1 MRKLVT
7 AKDKFEL
14 IFEREIRELKGLVRF
29 YRHILT
35 GAEFLSII
43 NEDDNKVFGICFR
56 TPPSDSSGVAHILE
70 HSVLCGSRKYPVKE
84 PFVELIKG
92 SLKTFL
98 NAFTYPDKTCYPV
111 ASQNAQDFYNLID
124 VYLDAVF
131 YPRLTPFV
139 FQQEGW
145 HYELSD
151 PDAPLAIKGVVYNE
165 MKGVYSSPD
174 SMLSELS
181 QQSLFPDTTYGLD
194 SGGDPGVIPSLT
206 FEQFKSFHEKFY
218 HPSNARIYFY
228 GNDDPDRRLEIIQG
242 YLKDFSRGEPESAV
256 PLQALKATPSR
267 IVRSFAAGSDEAVT
281 GGLKGMVSVNWL
293 LPEVTDA
300 RFNLAFQI
308 LEYVLIGMPGSPL
321 KKALIESGLGEDI
334 AGVGLETE
342 LRQLYFSTGLKGI
355 RTEDAVKVENLIFET
370 LSALAEDGI
379 EPAAIEAGVNT
390 IEFRLR
396 ENNYGNFPQGLA
408 VMLRALST
416 WLYEADPTS
425 LTAFESSLDQV
436 KENLK
441 SGGFLEGLIRR
452 HLLENQHR
460 TVVVLRPEPGL
471 SNKEIEQEA
480 KRLEAIKHS
489 FSVDEMGRVI
499 ENAKRLQRI
508 QATPDSQ
515 EALAT
520 IPVLRVS
527 DLERRNRI
535 TPMEPMPVDGAA
547 GFYHDLFTSG
557 ITYLDIG
564 FNLQVL
570 PQEYLPYAPL
580 FGRVLLEMGTS
591 LQDFVSLS
599 QKISRKTGGIRP
611 EVFTSAV
618 IGDSAPAAWLFL
630 RGKSMSPQIGELA
643 DILSEVL
650 GAVKLDDRER
660 FRQIVLAEKA
670 RQERKI
676 IPNGHQVI
684 NERIRAHFNQ
694 ADWVRELT
702 DGISYFLFLG
712 QLAGEID
719 QNWGKVVSALE
730 EVRRL
735 LTNRSAMAFN
745 LTADR
750 QDLHLIEPSVHHL
763 LRSLPDRAT
772 ALETWQPQLFPQ
784 FEGIMIPSQ
793 VNYVGKGADLYREG
807 YESHGSSKVIAG
819 YLRTSW
825 LWERVRVQGG
835 AYGGFCLFDRM
846 SGVFTFI
853 SYRDPNLLKTIE
865 NFDGTAQFLRSA
877 DIPDDEVRKAII
889 GAIGDLDS
897 YMLPDMRGYV
907 SMLRHLTGDSDE
919 VRQKMRDQ
927 ILGTTARDFRAF
939 AEILEKVNRDGI
951 VKVLGS
957 QAAIESALDAHP
969 KWLETFKLL

>member
-1 MRKLVT
+1 MA

-14 IFEREIRELKGLVRF
+14 IFEREIQELKGLVRF

-35 GAEFLSII
+35 GAEVLSIT

-56 TPPSDSSGVAHILE
+56 TPPSDSTGVAHILE

-84 PFVELIKG
+84 PFVELMKG

-139 FQQEGW
+139 LQQEGW

-151 PDAPLAIKGVVYNE
+151 PDSPLAIKGVVYSE

-174 SMLSELS
+174 TLLSEVS

-194 SGGDPGVIPSLT
+194 SGGDPRVIPSLT
-206 FEQFKSFHEKFY
+206 FEQFKSFHDKFY

-228 GNDDPDRRLEIIQG
+228 GNDDPDRRLEIIQE
-242 YLKDFSRGEPESAV
+242 YLKDFSRAASESAV
-256 PLQALKATPSR
+256 PLQPLKAMPSR
-267 IVRSFAAGSDEAVT
+267 IVRSFAAGPEEAVT
-281 GGLKGMVSVNWL
+281 DGLKCMLTVNWL

-300 RFNLAFQI
+300 KLNLAFQI
-308 LEYVLIGMPGSPL
+308 LEYVLTGMPGSPL

-334 AGVGLETE
+334 AGGGLETE
-342 LRQLYFSTGLKGI
+342 LRQLYFSIGLKGT
-355 RTEDAVKVENLIFET
+355 RAEDAGKVENVIFET
-370 LSALAEDGI
+370 LSALAVDGI
-379 EPAAIEAGVNT
+379 DPATIEAGVNT

-396 ENNYGNFPQGLA
+396 ENNNGSFPQGLA

-416 WLYEADPTS
+416 WLYETDPTC
-425 LTAFESSLDQV
+425 LPAFESPLDQV
-436 KENLK
+436 KEALK
-441 SGGFLEGLIRR
+441 SGGFLEGLIRLY
-452 HLLENQHR
+452 LLDNLHR
-460 TVVVLRPEPGL
+460 TVVLLRPEPGL
-471 SNKEIEQEA
+471 AEKEIEEESKKLEGI
-480 KRLEAIKHS
+480 KRS
-489 FSVDEMGRVI
+489 FSADEIQRLI
-499 ENAKRLQRI
+499 ENAKTLQRLQSS
-508 QATPDSQ
+508 PDPP

-520 IPVLRVS
+520 IPVLRIS
-527 DLERRNRI
+527 DLDRRNKI
-535 TPMEPMPVDGAA
+535 IPTEPAPVDGVP

-570 PQEYLPYAPL
+570 PQEYLPYVPL
-580 FGRVLLEMGTS
+580 FGRALFEMGTDF
-591 LQDFVSLS
+591 QDFVSLS

-611 EVFTSAV
+611 EVFSSAV
-618 IGDSAPAAWLFL
+618 IGDGAPATWLFL
-630 RGKSMSPQIGELA
+630 RGKSMSPHIGELA

-650 GAVKLDDRER
+650 SAVKLDDRER
-660 FRQIVLAEKA
+660 FRQIVLSEKA

-676 IPNGHQVI
+676 VPNGHQVI

-702 DGISYFLFLG
+702 GGISYFVFLG

-719 QNWGKVVSALE
+719 ENWGKVVSDLE

-735 LTNRSAMAFN
+735 LANRSAMAFN
-745 LTADR
+745 LTAERKDF
-750 QDLHLIEPSVHHL
+750 HSIEPHVRQFLGSI
-763 LRSLPDRAT
+763 PDRAT
-772 ALETWQPQLFPQ
+772 EIQTWQPRLFPQ
-784 FEGIMIPSQ
+784 FEGIMVPSQ

-807 YESHGSSKVIAG
+807 YHLHGSSKVIFG

-846 SGVFTFI
+846 SGVFTFL

-877 DIPDDEVRKAII
+877 NLPGDEVRKAII

-897 YMLPDMRGYV
+897 YMLPDMKGYV
-907 SMLRHLTGDSDE
+907 SMLRHLTGESE
-919 VRQKMRDQ
+919 EERQKMRDQ
-927 ILGTTARDFRAF
+927 VLGTTAKDFRDF
-939 AEILEKVNRDGI
+939 AEILDKVNRDGI
-951 VKVLGS
+951 VKVMGS
-957 QAAIESALDAHP
+957 QAAIESALATRP
-969 KWLETFKLL
+969 EWLKTFRLL